1 MRILAN
7 VIRSASIT
15 MLLLLPCGCSRAPL
29 IDVDGSFLPAWMIC
43 LLGGIVL
50 AGLTKW
56 QLQRRKMQHRIS
68 LAVIFYPS
76 IVVAVSC
83 LLWLLFF

>member
-1 MRILAN
+1 MTA
-7 VIRSASIT
+7 
-15 MLLLLPCGCSRAPL
+15 LLPMLCGCSRAPL

-43 LLGGIVL
+43 LTGGIVV
-50 AGLTKW
+50 AALTKW
-56 QLQRRKMQHRIS
+56 QLQRRKLQHRVP